1 MIEPTH
7 PTNPHMRTFMLQAY
21 LNRELDADAETE
33 FELALLADPDLAEQ
47 AAGDTALLL
56 GLNGVVAAEL
66 KTPEAKLAH
75 PVVAVL
81 PARRS
86 RRPWLTM
93 AAAASAL
100 MLISASLGY
109 FLKPAPNVLGG
120 AQLAYIDKQR
130 STGNA
135 IQIKLPKTGPL
146 VLMVPVAS
154 ANPCMA
160 DISISQAGKVIRASA
175 QPDDFGYAVV
185 VLGFNA
191 LKPGAAIVDVRCEAK
206 AVGQYVVQVL
216 P

>member
-130 STGNA
+130 S
-135 IQIKLPKTGPL
+135 GPL